1 MDRNRVISS
10 PGIPAPVSGRDENEG
25 KRQSARSGAYESP
38 RAAARRTAELLYLE
52 QRRRLHAAG
61 KRERQ

>member
-1 MDRNRVISS
+1 MNRNTVN
-10 PGIPAPVSGRDENEG
+10 PQQDVPAHAIYRGESRRINSRP
-25 KRQSARSGAYESP
+25 GAYESP